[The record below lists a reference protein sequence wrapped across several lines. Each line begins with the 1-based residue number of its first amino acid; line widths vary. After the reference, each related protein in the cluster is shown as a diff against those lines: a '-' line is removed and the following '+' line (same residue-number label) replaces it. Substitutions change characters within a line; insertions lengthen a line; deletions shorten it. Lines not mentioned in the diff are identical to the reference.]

1 MAPSF
6 YCFITPNRCAKLVA
20 NIAII
25 YDCFYD
31 PRYDGDGGVGGDD
44 VPSAVQ
50 HLEGCWLFFA
60 PRAVDFRDDI
70 LAKN

>member
-1 MAPSF
+1 M
-6 YCFITPNRCAKLVA
+6 TP
-20 NIAII
+20 
-25 YDCFYD
+25 D
-31 PRYDGDGGVGGDD
+31 DGDGGVGGDD